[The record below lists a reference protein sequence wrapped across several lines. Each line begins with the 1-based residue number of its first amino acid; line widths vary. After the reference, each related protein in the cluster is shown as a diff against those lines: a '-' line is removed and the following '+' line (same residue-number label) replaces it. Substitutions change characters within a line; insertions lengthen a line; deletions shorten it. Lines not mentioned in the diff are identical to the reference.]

1 MDQEVMNQLS
11 EEVLRLDTRIDNVSD
26 DLGALENK
34 VNSLNNDAINQ
45 RVNDIANIVDNNT
58 SIVNSMDSRIKDLE
72 NNKQN
77 LISARSVSRSIE
89 ISEMQEIHEEIHEV
103 AMAVDN
109 LDASVSPRV
118 TTLENQ
124 ASNFSSNISN
134 LQNEDKDIRKAM
146 NDMDVEHHEELHRL
160 ALAVDG
166 HESRIDDIETHW
178 FNYEGEIERLDNKID
193 SSISEMKGYIDN
205 NIDASIS
212 EIKGYIYNNIDASI
226 SEMKGYIDNKMDASI
241 SEIKGYLDNK
251 IDASITELKV
261 YVDDV
266 KSDID
271 NIQYKIDDVS
281 TGLSN
286 VTTIVNNLSQHIV
299 LTQEEYDNLDNPD
312 YNSFYFT
319 Y

>member
-1 MDQEVMNQLS
+1 
-11 EEVLRLDTRIDNVSD
+11 
-26 DLGALENK
+26 
-34 VNSLNNDAINQ
+34 
-45 RVNDIANIVDNNT
+45 
-58 SIVNSMDSRIKDLE
+58 
-72 NNKQN
+72 
-77 LISARSVSRSIE
+77 
-89 ISEMQEIHEEIHEV
+89 
-103 AMAVDN
+103 
-109 LDASVSPRV
+109 
-118 TTLENQ
+118 
-124 ASNFSSNISN
+124 
-134 LQNEDKDIRKAM
+134 M

-160 ALAVDG
+160 ALAVDNHG
-166 HESRIDDIETHW
+166 SRIDDIETHL

-193 SSISEMKGYIDN
+193 
-205 NIDASIS
+205 
-212 EIKGYIYNNIDASI
+212 ASI
-226 SEMKGYIDNKMDASI
+226 SEMKGYIENNIDASI

>member
-1 MDQEVMNQLS
+1 MNQLS

-45 RVNDIANIVDNNT
+45 RVNDIANAVNNNT

-72 NNKQN
+72 NNKQDVM
-77 LISARSVSRSIE
+77 SARSVSRSIE

-134 LQNEDKDIRKAM
+134 LQNEDKDIRKAI
-146 NDMDVEHHEELHRL
+146 NDMDVEHHDELHRL

-178 FNYEGEIERLDNKID
+178 INYEGDINDLHE
-193 SSISEMKGYIDN
+193 
-205 NIDASIS
+205 
-212 EIKGYIYNNIDASI
+212 
-226 SEMKGYIDNKMDASI
+226 MDASI
-241 SEIKGYLDNK
+241 NNRINNYIYSNGIIISELQAMDSSINNGIVEMNK
-251 IDASITELKV
+251 EHHEELNRIDMR
-261 YVDDV
+261 
-266 KSDID
+266 ID
-271 NIQYKIDDVS
+271 N
-281 TGLSN
+281 
-286 VTTIVNNLSQHIV
+286 NNSSIKSLTNRIGIIENNYITHIV
-299 LTQEEYDNLDNPD
+299 MTEAEYEAIENPD
-312 YNSFYFT
+312 PCTFYFT
-319 Y
+319 YEEY